1 MFQVSGNSDESEDA
15 SIDPQISLHAITG
28 IPSYSTMKIVGAI
41 GTKPLQILIDSGSTH
56 KFLNDKIV
64 DKLNCVIQSV
74 KNMPV
79 TIADG
84 NQLSCVQLCK
94 DFQWLMQGNWFKVDM
109 LVIPLSTYDIVLGI
123 QWLQTLNDISWNF
136 KNLTMK
142 FTVANKCIEL
152 KGTNVNTVTM
162 CSMEK
167 VNSIVSTPNQLIHCQ
182 LFSLKLVNNDEC
194 FQHQPKAEGI
204 HNSKELQRLL
214 DEFQDIFEVPKGL
227 PPSRDCDHKIK
238 LKDDSIQLNLKPY
251 RYPAAQKNIIEQM
264 TQELLDSGF
273 IRNSTSSF
281 AAPVVLVKKK
291 DGSWRMCVD
300 YRRLNAATV
309 KDVYPIPLIEELLD
323 ELGGATVFSKLDL
336 RSGYHQVRMHTHDI
350 HKTAFKTHQG
360 HYDFLVLPFGLT
372 NAPATFQSLMNT
384 TFKPVLRR
392 CTLVFFYDILVY
404 SRSIQQHVQDL
415 KEVLVL
421 MCLHS
426 LKAKH
431 SKCTFGGNQV
441 EYLGH
446 IISEKGVSTDP
457 EKIKAINSWPT
468 PTTIK
473 QLRGFLGLAGY
484 YRRFIKGFGMI
495 ARPMTELLKKDAFKW
510 NDDAQESFQNLKTA
524 LTTPPVLALP
534 DFSKEFIIETDASAN
549 GLGAVLM
556 QNNHP
561 LAFISKALSIRQQAL
576 SVYEKEL
583 LAILLAVKQWHRYLI
598 VKHFTIRTD
607 QQSLKHLLDQKIIT
621 PLQQIW
627 LSKLVGYDYDI
638 VYKKGSENSVADA
651 LSRVQGLALFTMA
664 ISSLQPML
672 WQRIQQGWQND
683 PLLKDLIV
691 QLEKGAI
698 IKNRSWNGQMLCRK
712 NKLLIA
718 HDSVLRNDIIQLCH
732 SYSLG
737 GHSGVKPTL
746 IKLKEKFYWKG
757 CSKDVHRYVKDCSI
771 CQRAKYETIATPGY
785 YNLYQ
790 YLSPFFRTFQWILY
804 PVFLRLQGITLALS
818 SAYHP
823 QSDGQTEVLNR
834 CLESYLRAMTMDA
847 PLQWI
852 KWLPLAQWWYNT
864 TFHSAI
870 KMSPY
875 EALFGVKAPVHIPFI
890 PGDTQIAAVEE
901 LHRDREGMIKKLK
914 FNLELHS
921 NQKLSPRY
929 FGPYLIV
936 EKIGACAYK
945 LDLPPDSCIHP
956 TFHVSLLKPAHGSI
970 LSSTQL
976 PSALR
981 FTLQPRAVID
991 RKLIRKGNKAGIKVL
1006 VHWEG
1011 LAITDATWEWLDE
1024 LKLRFPSFV
1033 F

>member
-1 MFQVSGNSDESEDA
+1 MTTRNQEFEKALKEHELSLVRLESVAEKNSTDMATMKSQMEEILKNLQILSQSHNRKDNDSGSHVSWNPNRENVEDGRLARSNNRFSKVEFPKFDGKDVEGWIYKCEHFFTIDETPERLKVCYAAVHLEGRALQWHQSHTKVLGIPLSEINWNDYVRSIYARFASTLIEDAMGGLKALTQTGEFEVLEDYCDKFDLLLNKVNICQEYAISLFLEGLKPEIGAHVRIFRPTTLKDAYSLSRLQNHANSVSNNGLKAGNFNKGNFVSKDNSGSSTLSNANKLPLHPTPLKALPAMSTNSNKTNTGRRLSSREFDEKRAKGECFWCTDKYTPGHNCKGKQLFLFEVIEEGDTEMFQVSGNSDESVDA
-15 SIDPQISLHAITG
+15 SVDPHLSLHAITG

-56 KFLNDKIV
+56 NFLNDKIA

-94 DFQWLMQGNWFKVDM
+94 DFQWLMQGNWFKADM

-152 KGTNVNTVTM
+152 KGANVNIVTM

-167 VNSIVSTPNQLIHCQ
+167 VNSIVSTPNQLIHGQ

-194 FQHQPKAEGI
+194 FQHQPKVEGI
-204 HNSKELQRLL
+204 QNSKELQRLL

-264 TQELLDSGF
+264 TQELLDSGV

-300 YRRLNAATV
+300 YRRLNTATV
-309 KDVYPIPLIEELLD
+309 KDVYHIPLIEELLD
-323 ELGGATVFSKLDL
+323 ELGGATMLSKLDL
-336 RSGYHQVRMHTHDI
+336 RSGYHQVRMHTQDI

-360 HYDFLVLPFGLT
+360 HYEFLVLPFGLT

-392 CTLVFFYDILVY
+392 CTLVFFFYDILVY

-426 LKAKH
+426 LKAKL

-446 IISEKGVSTDP
+446 IIFEKGVSTDP
-457 EKIKAINSWPT
+457 GKIKAIISWPT

-473 QLRGFLGLAGY
+473 QLRGFLGLARY

-495 ARPMTELLKKDAFKW
+495 DRPMTELLKKDAFKW
-510 NDDAQESFQNLKTA
+510 NESAQESFQNLKTA
-524 LTTPPVLALP
+524 LTTPPVLALL
-534 DFSKEFIIETDASAN
+534 DFSKECIIETDASAK

-561 LAFISKALSIRQQAL
+561 LAFISKA
-576 SVYEKEL
+576 
-583 LAILLAVKQWHRYLI
+583 
-598 VKHFTIRTD
+598 
-607 QQSLKHLLDQKIIT
+607 
-621 PLQQIW
+621 
-627 LSKLVGYDYDI
+627 
-638 VYKKGSENSVADA
+638 
-651 LSRVQGLALFTMA
+651 
-664 ISSLQPML
+664 
-672 WQRIQQGWQND
+672 
-683 PLLKDLIV
+683 
-691 QLEKGAI
+691 
-698 IKNRSWNGQMLCRK
+698 
-712 NKLLIA
+712 
-718 HDSVLRNDIIQLCH
+718 
-732 SYSLG
+732 
-737 GHSGVKPTL
+737 
-746 IKLKEKFYWKG
+746 
-757 CSKDVHRYVKDCSI
+757 
-771 CQRAKYETIATPGY
+771 
-785 YNLYQ
+785 
-790 YLSPFFRTFQWILY
+790 PF
-804 PVFLRLQGITLALS
+804 
-818 SAYHP
+818 
-823 QSDGQTEVLNR
+823 N
-834 CLESYLRAMTMDA
+834 
-847 PLQWI
+847 
-852 KWLPLAQWWYNT
+852 
-864 TFHSAI
+864 
-870 KMSPY
+870 
-875 EALFGVKAPVHIPFI
+875 
-890 PGDTQIAAVEE
+890 
-901 LHRDREGMIKKLK
+901 
-914 FNLELHS
+914 
-921 NQKLSPRY
+921 
-929 FGPYLIV
+929 
-936 EKIGACAYK
+936 
-945 LDLPPDSCIHP
+945 
-956 TFHVSLLKPAHGSI
+956 
-970 LSSTQL
+970 
-976 PSALR
+976 
-981 FTLQPRAVID
+981 
-991 RKLIRKGNKAGIKVL
+991 
-1006 VHWEG
+1006 
-1011 LAITDATWEWLDE
+1011 
-1024 LKLRFPSFV
+1024 
-1033 F
+1033 